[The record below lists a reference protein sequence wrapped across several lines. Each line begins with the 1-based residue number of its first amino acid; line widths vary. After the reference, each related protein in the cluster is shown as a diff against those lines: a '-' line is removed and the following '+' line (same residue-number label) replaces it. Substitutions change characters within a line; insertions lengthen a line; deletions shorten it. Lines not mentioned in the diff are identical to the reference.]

1 MSKDVRKNEKII
13 RIICTTVL
21 ALVAIFWMLPVVWV
35 LTNSF
40 KTNLEFQ
47 TSYTN
52 FSSRM
57 EYIRAMFPKKFGLQ
71 TYISLFTGEGMSTQ
85 TGIPRMISN
94 SLIISITRTIM
105 VVLTCSMAAFA
116 YERLHFPAG
125 EKIFWG
131 LFFISLIPS
140 SASTLPLFKI
150 CNAFNWVND
159 INALIWPGCVS
170 IMSTFLMRNFL
181 VGIPKEMDEAARIDG
196 AGSFKI
202 FTSIICPSIKPVLM
216 IVALSAFQGG
226 WNDYYWPSIIMTD
239 PNNQTLTSGLAQLQ
253 SQLGTPQ
260 FASLLASTVVSMVL
274 PVVLYLTCQKYF
286 LRGIKIQA
294 AVKG

>member
-1 MSKDVRKNEKII
+1 M
-13 RIICTTVL
+13 
-21 ALVAIFWMLPVVWV
+21 WV
-35 LTNSF
+35 ITNSF

-52 FSSRM
+52 FSTRM
-57 EYIRAMFPKKFGLQ
+57 EYIQAMFPKKFSLQ

-105 VVLTCSMAAFA
+105 VVLTCSMAAYA

-125 EKIFWG
+125 DKIFWG

-196 AGSFKI
+196 AGSFRI
-202 FTSIICPSIKPVLM
+202 FYSIICPSIKPVLM
-216 IVALSAFQGG
+216 IVAL
-226 WNDYYWPSIIMTD
+226 SIIMTD

-260 FASLLASTVVSMVL
+260 FASLLASTVVSMIL
-274 PVVLYLTCQKYF
+274 PLVLYLTCQKYF